1 MKQDRW
7 RLIAGFGILLL
18 LSLSPERASFWA
30 AMQSGDMHRA
40 RTEYHAALESYQ
52 QAVEV
57 WPSNALPFVGQGQ
70 TYLALRDYTRAQD
83 AFLAAMRHGGLTF
96 EGRLGL
102 ADAHAGLGEETLAV
116 KEWRGLAAKYPE
128 MGEVH
133 CRLGRAYMNQG
144 HWTAAKRE
152 FVSVLDAQPT
162 ATEWVKQL
170 AHYNLGLLLSAE
182 DPEIA
187 IAHLESATDGPDGEV
202 STIARRVLDAL
213 RVVPTTEDQAY
224 AAALLG
230 QAFLEVDESGLAR
243 RQFETALALNPN
255 YPAAHAYLGYVLAR
269 QGKNTL
275 ASYHLVTAISLDPSY
290 VMGYYFLGIYFRDR
304 GEPARARAFF
314 VRALTLDPDNAAL
327 CVDIA
332 QTYLTGPDYVSA
344 EFWLRRA
351 VELAPEDGQFH
362 RILAQFYTDYLIQ
375 VREQGL
381 FAAQRAVDLSP
392 DDPLAHDALGWAL
405 YLTGNPR
412 AAQVALQRALELDP
426 YLPRAHYHLGVVY
439 AAQRR
444 WAEAQWEYTRVLDLD
459 PGGPFA
465 MRATGALAEMARLSG
480 QN

>member
-1 MKQDRW
+1 M
-7 RLIAGFGILLL
+7 AGIGILLL

-30 AMQSGDMHRA
+30 AMWSGDGHRA
-40 RTEYHAALESYQ
+40 RMEYHAALESYRL
-52 QAVEV
+52 AAEV
-57 WPSNALPFVGQGQ
+57 WPSTALPLVAQGQ
-70 TYLALRDYTRAQD
+70 TYLALRDYTHAQD
-83 AFLAAMRHGGLTF
+83 AFLAAMRRGGLTW

-116 KEWRGLAAKYPE
+116 KEWRRLAAEYPG
-128 MGEVH
+128 MAEVH
-133 CRLGRAYMNQG
+133 YRLGRAYMSRG
-144 HWTAAKRE
+144 HWTAARQE
-152 FVSVLDAQPT
+152 FAAILDAQPT
-162 ATEWVKQL
+162 ATERMKQL

-182 DPEIA
+182 DLDTA
-187 IAHLESATDGPDGEV
+187 IAHLESAMGGADEQV
-202 STIARRVLDAL
+202 HNIARQVLDAL
-213 RVVPTTEDQAY
+213 HVVQSTEDQAY

-230 QAFLEVDESGLAR
+230 QAFLEMDESGLAR

-255 YPAAHAYLGYVLAR
+255 YPAAHAYLGHVLAR
-269 QGKNTL
+269 QDKNDL
-275 ASYHLVTAISLDPSY
+275 ALYHLTRAVSLDPSY
-290 VMGYYFLGIYFRDR
+290 VIGYYFLGVYFRDQ

-332 QTYLTGPDYVSA
+332 QTYLTTPDYVFA

-375 VREQGL
+375 VRERGL
-381 FAAQRAVDLSP
+381 PAAQQAVDLSP
-392 DDPLAHDALGWAL
+392 ADPLAHDVLGWAL
-405 YLTGNPR
+405 YLTGNLR

-439 AAQRR
+439 AAQKR

-459 PGGPFA
+459 PDGPLA
-465 MRATGALAEMARLSG
+465 TRATGALAEMSRLSG
-480 QN
+480 R